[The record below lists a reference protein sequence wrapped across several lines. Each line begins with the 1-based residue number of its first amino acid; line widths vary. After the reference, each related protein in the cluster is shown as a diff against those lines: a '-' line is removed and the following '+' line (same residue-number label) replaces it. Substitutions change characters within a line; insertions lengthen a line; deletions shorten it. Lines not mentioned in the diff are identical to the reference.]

1 MKKGDLILTAVWL
14 LIALGGLVGA
24 VVLAVCG

>member
-14 LIALGGLVGA
+14 LIALSGLVGA

>member
-14 LIALGGLVGA
+14 LIALCGLVGA